1 MKDKG
6 YAFCFGGGRRRGGAG
21 RGGAGRGG
29 AGRVGQ
35 IRCRMGNVEVAYFQ
49 NKLRHTRRQNLAWEP
64 ANLRGS
70 RLEFQR
76 LSDLLNFQ
84 VLNISIYNARTVEEW
99 ANVI

>member
-6 YAFCFGGGRRRGGAG
+6 YAFFWRGEEAG

-29 AGRVGQ
+29 Q
-35 IRCRMGNVEVAYFQ
+35 IRCLMGNVEVAYFQ
-49 NKLRHTRRQNLAWEP
+49 NKLRHPRRQNLAWEP

-76 LSDLLNFQ
+76 LSDLLNFL
-84 VLNISIYNARTVEEW
+84 VLNISIYNARTVEE
-99 ANVI
+99 

>member
-21 RGGAGRGG
+21 R
-29 AGRVGQ
+29 VGQ
-35 IRCRMGNVEVAYFQ
+35 IRCLMGSVEVAYFQ
-49 NKLRHTRRQNLAWEP
+49 NKLRHPRRQNLSWEP

-99 ANVI
+99 ANVIYKH

>member
-1 MKDKG
+1 MR
-6 YAFCFGGGRRRGGAG
+6 FVLEGGG
-21 RGGAGRGG
+21 GG

-35 IRCRMGNVEVAYFQ
+35 IRCLMGNVEVAYFQ
-49 NKLRHTRRQNLAWEP
+49 NKLRHPRRQNLAWEP

-84 VLNISIYNARTVEEW
+84 VLNISIYMHAQWKNEPMLYKH
-99 ANVI
+99 